1 MRVVLSQD
9 ALRVTPCA
17 EADARVV
24 DAARRAAAITID
36 QGFDPSAD
44 EGHALRVAA
53 RVLTLAKVQRSRFDS
68 EVVEQVDLEVQS
80 DAAWKRWCR
89 SLSPPD
95 LTALKVWR
103 GGAVKTHTRRWYLR
117 DASRQGC
124 TCGAAEGSARHRLAE
139 CSELAALRARLS
151 TQFAIPP
158 GWWLQQPRVLSKSG
172 WITQDAGISHAQRVQ
187 RQIAACTLG
196 IAIAKMG
203 DLVAEDSWSVLL
215 RVSLPRLQTFS
226 LWPAVV
232 IAEASGPCILRF

>member
-9 ALRVTPCA
+9 ALRVTPSA

-24 DAARRAAAITID
+24 DAARRAAAITGNAID

-53 RVLTLAKVQRSRFDS
+53 RVLALAKVQRSRFDS
-68 EVVEQVDLEVQS
+68 EGVEQVDLEVQS
-80 DAAWKRWCR
+80 SLWKRWCR

-124 TCGAAEGSARHRLAE
+124 TCGAAEGSATHRFAE
-139 CSELAALRARLS
+139 CPELAPLRARLS
-151 TQFAIPP
+151 TQFGGCNNP
-158 GWWLQQPRVLSKSG
+158 GYSVNPGGLL
-172 WITQDAGISHAQRVQ
+172 
-187 RQIAACTLG
+187 
-196 IAIAKMG
+196 KMPAF
-203 DLVAEDSWSVLL
+203 LML
-215 RVSLPRLQTFS
+215 RGCKDRSLPAL
-226 LWPAVV
+226 
-232 IAEASGPCILRF
+232 